1 MDGRTALARARL
13 VAVLAALAGLAVM
26 HGLPA
31 MQACAQAGTGYAAMA
46 TPAMPAE
53 HAGSMAEPPAV
64 ERPTANVGLRGAD
77 MYAHGAAGE
86 MQGVPCA
93 ATPPSLGLAG
103 LLVLVAIGLLAITM
117 PASPR
122 PLAAVRRG
130 PRRRAP
136 PRFGSLLLH
145 ELCVSRT

>member
-1 MDGRTALARARL
+1 MDAKTALARARL

-31 MQACAQAGTGYAAMA
+31 MQACAQAGTGFAAMA
-46 TPAMPAE
+46 TPAMPGE
-53 HAGSMAEPPAV
+53 HAGSMAAPTAV

-86 MQGVPCA
+86 MHGVPCA

-103 LLVLVAIGLLAITM
+103 LLALVALGLLAIIT
-117 PASPR
+117 PTSPR
-122 PLAAVRRG
+122 PLVAARRG

-136 PRFGSLLLH
+136 PRFGSLILY